1 MKNTFAAIG
10 ASVLALSLAAC
21 GSSSSAAAS
30 TAAAST
36 AAAATTEAASTT
48 GVYTIYNATGETVT
62 DLYLYPTGSSDK
74 GENLAGDHGFYD
86 AHALVAT
93 YDDGSADT
101 KLTLEF
107 TTDSGMT
114 GTFETLSIETAP
126 ISLIAEDARTGATE
140 IAFQAT
146 PAVYDIYNVTGE
158 EVTDLYIYPT
168 GSSDKGDNL
177 IAEAKEDGGHQT
189 ITLDEVPA
197 DLVSDGKVGSFT
209 IEFTTAS
216 GYTGSFDNLSYE
228 TAPIQLIAEDAKT
241 GATGIAFGTPAE

>member
-1 MKNTFAAIG
+1 MKKTFAAIG

-21 GSSSSAAAS
+21 GHSSSAAAS
-30 TAAAST
+30 TAAA
-36 AAAATTEAASTT
+36 AETTEAASTT
-48 GVYTIYNATGETVT
+48 GVYTIYNATGESVT

-74 GENLAGDHGFYD
+74 GDNLAGEKGFSD
-86 AHALVAT
+86 AHAMVAT

-107 TTDSGMT
+107 IAASGMT

-126 ISLIAEDARTGATE
+126 ISLIAEDARTGATQ

-158 EVTDLYIYPT
+158 EVTDLYLYPT

-197 DLVSDGKVGSFT
+197 DLISDGKVGHFT